1 MKKDIPQIKVVD
13 LAVAI
18 APRQEEGVQ
27 GELWD
32 TFLINLKEEP
42 IRNVL
47 ISSRGYGELDGEQL
61 QTTTLR
67 HFFEEIPPLS
77 AAQIEPIQTSLFGL
91 NNEYWVSFSFNDY
104 MYDKKYTFVQG
115 SISEDYFT
123 SIPFL
128 DCQGVMIR

>member
-1 MKKDIPQIKVVD
+1 MKKDIPQLKVVD

-47 ISSRGYGELDGEQL
+47 ISSRGYGELDG
-61 QTTTLR
+61 
-67 HFFEEIPPLS
+67 
-77 AAQIEPIQTSLFGL
+77 
-91 NNEYWVSFSFNDY
+91 
-104 MYDKKYTFVQG
+104 
-115 SISEDYFT
+115 
-123 SIPFL
+123 
-128 DCQGVMIR
+128 

>member
-1 MKKDIPQIKVVD
+1 MLFVD

>member
-1 MKKDIPQIKVVD
+1 MKKDIPQLKVVD